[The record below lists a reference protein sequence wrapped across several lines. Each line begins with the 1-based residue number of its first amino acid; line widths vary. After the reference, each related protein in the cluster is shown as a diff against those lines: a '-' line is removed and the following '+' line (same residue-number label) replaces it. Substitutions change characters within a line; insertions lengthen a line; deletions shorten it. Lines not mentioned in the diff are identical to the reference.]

1 MLVSRLHCGTSKT
14 MHLPLFWK
22 SHCATCS
29 PECVILY
36 HVTGPIIL
44 FMSTTLNCLGFG
56 VTATGHLHFWN
67 NEMKDMLVYQS
78 DPVGVELLSY
88 VNTFV
93 GFMLHCLCTKASKVK
108 LHISSFDLH
117 VIQRKQLIGFC
128 RREEGTHHIA
138 KLQLSVCMKSR
149 THFVYIFMH
158 FMYRH
163 VCNVFKMSLTL
174 TSNFKY

>member
-1 MLVSRLHCGTSKT
+1 M
-14 MHLPLFWK
+14 
-22 SHCATCS
+22 
-29 PECVILY
+29 
-36 HVTGPIIL
+36 
-44 FMSTTLNCLGFG
+44 
-56 VTATGHLHFWN
+56 
-67 NEMKDMLVYQS
+67 YQS
-78 DPVGVELLSY
+78 NPVGVELLSY

-93 GFMLHCLCTKASKVK
+93 GFMLHSLCTKASEVK